1 MDCADILDRMA
12 SMVKPESIEGL
23 SRYGIRSER
32 MLGLSMG
39 QLSELAREI
48 GRDHGMAGCLWNAG
62 IHDSRMLAA
71 MIEEPAKVTDE
82 QMESWAGA
90 FDNWAICDG
99 VCNRLFRLMP
109 QARSKCEEW
118 SSRKEE
124 YVKRASF
131 ALMCS
136 LAVHDRTSKKEVF
149 EHFLEICER
158 ESDDPRKYVMKAV
171 NWAIRSIGKRNMD
184 LNLKAIECAER
195 VANRD
200 SRAARWI
207 ASDALREL
215 RSEKVQERLLRRQ
228 KR

>member
-1 MDCADILDRMA
+1 MCDEILRRMESMA
-12 SMVKPESIEGL
+12 SPGAVDAIE
-23 SRYGIRSER
+23 RYGIRSDK

-39 QLSELAREI
+39 QLSQLAKEI
-48 GRDHGMAGCLWNAG
+48 GRDHRMADCLWKAG
-62 IHDSRMLAA
+62 SHDSRMLAA
-71 MIEEPAKVTDE
+71 MIEEPAKVTE
-82 QMESWAGA
+82 VQMESWVVE

-118 SSRKEE
+118 STREE
-124 YVKRASF
+124 EFVKRAAF

-136 LAVHDRTSKKEVF
+136 LAVHDRTYEGVF

-158 ESDDPRKYVMKAV
+158 ESEDSRKYVMKAV
-171 NWAIRSIGKRNMD
+171 NWAIRSIGKRDLD
-184 LNLKAIECAER
+184 LNRKAIECAER
-195 VANRD
+195 IANRD
-200 SRAARWI
+200 SKTSRWI

-215 RSEKVQERLLRRQ
+215 RSEKVQERLLRHQ